1 MVQRVSIEAGCGQPS
16 RRPCAPQ
23 QSSVDLHQM
32 TFCFQ
37 AWQINNHPVSES
49 AISNRKMAEFVQSNL
64 SGEAASRWSVT
75 TSPPLR
81 PKPSLAAPV
90 SIRVKRKPRTGI
102 QSPKSSTEDDRTMV
116 LEFVHFRDQ
125 EYPILAKDYFNN
137 HLRRRLDFHNVF
149 AITASGQRVEE
160 LEKVVVSAKLNMRM
174 AAALSTFGRRAWG
187 DVSEGFTSQDR
198 PATPEAP
205 FKARLFLHRR
215 YSDAWSVAPDEVI
228 SCPSTP
234 NELESV
240 ADKEEHEDEDEDE
253 TLVSIEGGQGEYQ
266 ADETVVI
273 HKNGTVSSLE
283 EEQRE
288 EPADEEWE
296 NISEKEV
303 REACVENDDV
313 VANKSTETEID
324 ELLPKAVRDTLAH
337 ISPAFPFD
345 IAWYVLRPYLS
356 FQGRLAAVTRYAR
369 VIVSGRARTYDL
381 VTKNISKVA
390 LIKRRSKTARSYK
403 LLGSGRTSQR
413 AMPLGSFG
421 VPASLALASAKWI
434 MRQVKSVLRRVGRM
448 MLRQDIR

>member
-16 RRPCAPQ
+16 RRPGTPQ
-23 QSSVDLHQM
+23 QSSVDLRQM

-37 AWQINNHPVSES
+37 AWQINNHPISES
-49 AISNRKMAEFVQSNL
+49 AISNRKMAEYVQSNL

-90 SIRVKRKPRTGI
+90 SIRVKRKPRTGTK
-102 QSPKSSTEDDRTMV
+102 SPKSSTEDDRMMV

-215 YSDAWSVAPDEVI
+215 YSDAWSVAPDEII

-234 NELESV
+234 NELES
-240 ADKEEHEDEDEDE
+240 DEQGEEQADE
-253 TLVSIEGGQGEYQ
+253 TLVT
-266 ADETVVI
+266 DKTETVA
-273 HKNGTVSSLE
+273 SPE
-283 EEQRE
+283 EDQRE

-303 REACVENDDV
+303 REACAENDDV
-313 VANKSTETEID
+313 VANKSTETEMD

-356 FQGRLAAVTRYAR
+356 LQGRLAAVTRYAR

-381 VTKNISKVA
+381 VTRNLSKVA